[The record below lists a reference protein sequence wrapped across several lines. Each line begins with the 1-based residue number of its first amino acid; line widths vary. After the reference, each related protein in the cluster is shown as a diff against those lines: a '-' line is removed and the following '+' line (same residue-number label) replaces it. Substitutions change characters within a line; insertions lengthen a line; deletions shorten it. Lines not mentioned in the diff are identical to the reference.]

1 MDGQFP
7 NVSTRKEKRAHHVGI
22 SCKSQ
27 ALSRPIDAK
36 GRRVIHSIEQRVREG
51 RGKDPLDQVMSSLAT
66 AAMAECNLL
75 VAQVELMA
83 ARLPR
88 ALDFLQNVVNTS
100 RMVRCI
106 HHGHLLIHDLTFVIG
121 RIFRRLRS
129 EAMEKRP

>member
-22 SCKSQ
+22 GSKSH

-36 GRRVIHSIEQRVREG
+36 SRRIIHSIEQRVREG
-51 RGKDPLDQVMSSLAT
+51 GGKDPLNQVVSSFAAT
-66 AAMAECNLL
+66 AMAEGNLL

-106 HHGHLLIHDLTFVIG
+106 HHGHLLSHDLTFVIG